1 MIAMRVFIGNWL
13 NSGYILKQNQ
23 QDFLVV
29 DIEFERKRRLM
40 ITVTL
45 GLSRW
50 NLPSIEIGKW

>member
-1 MIAMRVFIGNWL
+1 M
-13 NSGYILKQNQ
+13 
-23 QDFLVV
+23 

-50 NLPSIEIGKW
+50 NLPSIVIGKW